1 MIISVPGTGYLLQNT
16 GQGSPRCSQ
25 NSMVFCHFSWLP
37 TITNG
42 NTLLL
47 KTQHILV
54 VGHKEIDLE
63 FNGKLHAECLA
74 LIVLEDAMQTS
85 GDKRHQ

>member
-1 MIISVPGTGYLLQNT
+1 MLPKQHGF
-16 GQGSPRCSQ
+16 
-25 NSMVFCHFSWLP
+25 FCHFSWLP

-63 FNGKLHAECLA
+63 FNRKLHAECLA